1 MKCRQIGFT
10 LIELLVVVGMVAILA
25 SLATPSFRTLL
36 VKRSVQTA
44 ADSLVSDMRYAR
56 SEALKRSTV
65 TYICRS
71 TSGTDCAAA
80 VGSWND
86 GWIVFVDMNEPPNA
100 RVDAGVDEVIRV
112 QQALPNIASI
122 QAPVLANTVHT
133 YRYEATGFA
142 KGAQSSFVLTP
153 DGSVPAG
160 STRLLC
166 VSSTGRPALRKVGD
180 SAC

>member
-36 VKRSVQTA
+36 VKRSVQAA

-56 SEALKRSTV
+56 SEALKRSTS

-71 TSGTDCAAA
+71 TSGTDCAAG

-86 GWIVFVDMNEPPNA
+86 GWIVFVDMNA
-100 RVDAGVDEVIRV
+100 STTVDAGDEVIRV

-122 QAPVLANTVHT
+122 QTPVLASTKPG
-133 YRYEATGFA
+133 YMYEATGFA

-153 DGSVPAG
+153 SGSVPVG